1 LKLRYVLSIISLSIL
16 CQSCQH
22 KMDNIKEEPTIKEP
36 KINEAASY
44 NTRLGLAYLQQGNRS
59 LAKRKLLLAMAQA
72 PNSANVN
79 ASMAYFME
87 KSGDMDKAGK
97 FYQKAMALAPGAG
110 TQLNNYGAFLCRQG
124 QYREAEKYF
133 MKAVNDVR
141 YDHTAGAYENAGL
154 CIMAVSD
161 DITAATYFV
170 KALEQDPSRQQ
181 SLYELVT
188 LDMKQGK
195 FKEALNHLQKHSN
208 LCLNDRALLN
218 LAITVANK
226 SGHPEQ
232 EEAYKLRLKNFSENT
247 GGHNEYNTNNG

>member
-1 LKLRYVLSIISLSIL
+1 MTEV
-16 CQSCQH
+16 
-22 KMDNIKEEPTIKEP
+22 EEQPTIKEP

-59 LAKRKLLLAMAQA
+59 LAKRKLLLAMSQD
-72 PNSANVN
+72 PDSADVN

-87 KSGDMDKAGK
+87 KSGDMDKAAM

-110 TQLNNYGAFLCRQG
+110 NQSNNYGAFLCRRG
-124 QYREAEKYF
+124 HYREAEKYF
-133 MKAVNDVR
+133 MKAVKDVR

-154 CIMAVSD
+154 CVMALSD
-161 DITAATYFV
+161 DVTATTYFM

-188 LDMKQGK
+188 LNMKHGK
-195 FKEALNHLQKHSN
+195 IKEALNLLQNHSD

-218 LAITVANK
+218 LAITVAKK
-226 SGHPEQ
+226 SGDSVQ
-232 EEAYKLRLKNFSENT
+232 EEAYKLRLKNVAENT
-247 GGHNEYNTNNG
+247 GDHNEYNTNNG

>member
-1 LKLRYVLSIISLSIL
+1 MKLRYVLSIISLVVL
-16 CQSCQH
+16 CQSCEH
-22 KMDNIKEEPTIKEP
+22 KRTEINEEPTIKEP

-59 LAKRKLLLAMAQA
+59 LAKRKLLLAMSQA
-72 PNSANVN
+72 PDSADVN

-87 KSGDMDKAGK
+87 KSGDMDKAAM

-110 TQLNNYGAFLCRQG
+110 TQLNNYGAFLCRRG
-124 QYREAEKYF
+124 HYKEAEKYF
-133 MKAVNDVR
+133 MKAVKDVG

-154 CIMAVSD
+154 CVMALSD
-161 DITAATYFV
+161 DATASAYFM

-188 LDMKQGK
+188 LNIKDGK
-195 FKEALNHLQKHSN
+195 TKEAYKHLQKHSN
-208 LCLNDRALLN
+208 LCQNDRALLQ

-226 SGHPEQ
+226 LGHPEQ
-232 EEAYKLRLKNFSENT
+232 EEAYKQRLKVLSENT
-247 GGHNEYNTNNG
+247 GEHNEYNNSNG